1 MKKITSLIVATI
13 LLLNLH
19 ASDPSWVRVWE
30 KSATLDGTSP
40 AYIGTTN
47 NVRGMG
53 VGTFEGEKVVVVPTR
68 EGGNAVKLLKAS
80 DGTEWKSLNVT
91 GIAGGLF
98 AISDAGVTTDG
109 KILVANMVNAVSSIF
124 KVYRWDNSTDAPTV
138 VISYTLP
145 AAHRIGDHITIK
157 GSIADGTAK
166 VYAFSTALVST
177 KASIFRF
184 DMISDGSGGY
194 IFDSNPVVISNLIA
208 ATGGYNS
215 VDLLPDGK
223 YIYKY
228 NGSQMT
234 KLNADGSIPSPAET
248 SSSAIVATGGNSVRY
263 LLSRPAV
270 NVGEPDT
277 AYVAYYRYGSGQ
289 ERANV
294 VKFPNA
300 TLNAAGTAIASYL
313 PALGTNANSN
323 GAGRVAIDEVTA
335 NSVNIYV
342 LSTNNGIGKYL
353 VTWVPTAA
361 TITTATPSEIPP
373 GERTLS
379 VEFTAPSNSGGKAIS
394 NYKYSLDGGATY
406 TEFSPAQTTSPLVI
420 PGLSVNSTYNVKI
433 KAVNANGDGFES
445 NNMEVILVYSG
456 LASENLK
463 NISIEQHNSSIRVQ
477 GVSVS
482 SISLYN
488 AVGQQIKSVQGINE
502 ISISGLR
509 GVYLLQLKSEGKV
522 VRTEKVIL

>member
-1 MKKITSLIVATI
+1 MKKITSLIVATT
-13 LLLNLH
+13 LLLNLN
-19 ASDPSWVRVWE
+19 AADPNWVRIWE
-30 KSATLDGTSP
+30 NSATLNGSSP

-53 VGTFEGEKVVVVPTR
+53 VGTFEGTKVVVVPTR
-68 EGGNAVKLLKAS
+68 EGGTAVKLLKAS

-91 GIAGGLF
+91 GISGGLF
-98 AISDAGVTTDG
+98 AVSDAGVTNDG
-109 KILVANMVNAVSSIF
+109 KILVSNMVNAASNVF

-138 VISYTLP
+138 AISYTLP

-157 GSIADGTAK
+157 GSTVDGTAK

-184 DMISDGSGGY
+184 DMISDGNGGY
-194 IFDSNPVVISNLIA
+194 VFDSNPVVISNLIA

-215 VDLLPDGK
+215 LDIFPDGK

-228 NGSQMT
+228 NGSQMI
-234 KLNADGSIPSPAET
+234 KLNADGSIPAPAET
-248 SSSAIVATGGNSVRY
+248 SSSSIVATGGNSVRY

-294 VKFPNA
+294 VKFPNS

-313 PALGTNANSN
+313 PVLGTNSNTN
-323 GAGRVAIDEVTA
+323 GAGRVAIDEVSA

-342 LSTNNGIGKYL
+342 LSSNNGIGKYL

-373 GERTLS
+373 GDRSLS
-379 VEFTAPSNSGGKAIS
+379 VEFTAPSTSGGKAIS

-406 TEFSPAQTTSPLVI
+406 TAFSPAQTTSPLVI
-420 PGLSVNSTYNVKI
+420 SGLSVNSTYNVKV
-433 KAVNANGDGFES
+433 KAINENGDGFES
-445 NNMEVILVYSG
+445 NNMEVVLLYSG
-456 LASENLK
+456 VTAENNRKL
-463 NISIEQHNSSIRVQ
+463 NIEFLSSSIRVT
-477 GVSVS
+477 GSDVS
-482 SISLYN
+482 SITLLN
-488 AVGQQIKSVQGINE
+488 TVGQQVRTVEGVNE
-502 ISISGLR
+502 IATNGLK
-509 GVYLLQLKSEGKV
+509 GVYLLRINSAGKV
-522 VRTEKVIL
+522 VRNSKIIL